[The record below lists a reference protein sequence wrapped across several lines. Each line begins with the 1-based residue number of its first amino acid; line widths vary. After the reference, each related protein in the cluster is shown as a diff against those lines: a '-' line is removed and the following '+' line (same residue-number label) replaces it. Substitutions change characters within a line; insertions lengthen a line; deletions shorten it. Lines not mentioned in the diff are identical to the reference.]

1 MDCGRKQIF
10 VISFLLVDDRSLFR
24 PIILSFVW
32 LVGINVVT
40 SRLENMTKEERD
52 NLTPDNVTASAVQV
66 IKAAILQSQQR
77 ALKAI
82 NQEQLALYY
91 GIGRY
96 VSANTRK
103 KNWGKGVLAAI
114 SEQLRKELPGLKGF
128 SERNLKNMRTFYE
141 EWRMLE
147 NFNSAGGTAEFTE
160 VNTKSA
166 VQTAKLEAEGE
177 IRQLQLTNLP
187 DFPIVAFLNI
197 SFTHHTAIL
206 SQVKSYE
213 ERKFYIQFAADY
225 KIKTEELE
233 QLMKDDLYN
242 HQGNIPNNFKK
253 TIPDQLQAYR
263 AITMF
268 KDDYLLDFINTEELF
283 VRDKDRDEKLIEQGI
298 INNVKNFIMTFGKDF
313 TFVGNQY
320 HLEKFGVE
328 QFPDLLFF
336 NRELSALVCVEL
348 KDGPF
353 KTAYLGQLAG
363 YLRILDDE
371 VRKPNENP
379 SIGIVLCKSANKK
392 FVEYVIQDYDRPMG
406 VATYKTSADMD
417 DRLKKLLPS
426 VEELEKLL

>member
-1 MDCGRKQIF
+1 MEEKEIKKDLA
-10 VISFLLVDDRSLFR
+10 ISDA
-24 PIILSFVW
+24 
-32 LVGINVVT
+32 T
-40 SRLENMTKEERD
+40 SN
-52 NLTPDNVTASAVQV
+52 AVQV
-66 IKAAILQSQQR
+66 IKGAILQSQQR

-96 VSANTRK
+96 VSVNTRN
-103 KNWGKGVLAAI
+103 KNWGKGVIEAI
-114 SEQLRKELPGLKGF
+114 SEQLQKELPGLRGF
-128 SERNLKNMRTFYE
+128 SAPSLRKMRTFYE
-141 EWRMLE
+141 EWRVLSDNSFVETNKLE
-147 NFNSAGGTAEFTE
+147 NNEKNSFDETNKIPAINFT
-160 VNTKSA
+160 VDS
-166 VQTAKLEAEGE
+166 
-177 IRQLQLTNLP
+177 
-187 DFPIVAFLNI
+187 DFPIVAFMNI
-197 SFTHHTAIL
+197 GFSHHYAIV
-206 SQVKSYE
+206 SKVKDVE
-213 ERKFYIQFAADY
+213 QRKFYIQFAADT
-225 KIKTEELE
+225 KAKVEDLE
-233 QLMKDDLYN
+233 KMIDDDLYS

-253 TIPDQLQAYR
+253 TIPDQLLAYR
-263 AITMF
+263 TISMF

-371 VRKPNENP
+371 IRKPNENP

>member
-1 MDCGRKQIF
+1 MEETNKM
-10 VISFLLVDDRSLFR
+10 ISADDKLA
-24 PIILSFVW
+24 
-32 LVGINVVT
+32 N
-40 SRLENMTKEERD
+40 
-52 NLTPDNVTASAVQV
+52 AVQV
-66 IKAAILQSQQR
+66 IKDAILQSQQR
-77 ALKAI
+77 ALGAV

-96 VSANTRK
+96 ISANTRA
-103 KNWGKGVLAAI
+103 KNWGKGVIEGI
-114 SEQLRKELPGLKGF
+114 SEQLRKELPGLRGF
-128 SERNLKNMRTFYE
+128 SARNLRNMRIFYE
-141 EWRMLE
+141 EWRSLE
-147 NFNSAGGTAEFTE
+147 SPN
-160 VNTKSA
+160 SA
-166 VQTAKLEAEGE
+166 VQTAKLKNCNQSMFDETNKNPNLVIQTAKMQGMDE

-187 DFPIVAFLNI
+187 DFPIVAFLNL
-197 SFTHHTAIL
+197 SFTHHIAIL

-225 KIKTEELE
+225 KVKCDDLE
-233 QLMKDDLYN
+233 KLIGDDLYS
-242 HQGNIPNNFKK
+242 HQGNLPNNFRH

-268 KDDYLLDFINTEELF
+268 KDEYLLDYINTEELF
-283 VRDKDRDEKLIEQGI
+283 VRDKDRDERVIEQGI
-298 INNVKNFIMTFGKDF
+298 INNVKNFIMTFGRDF

-328 QFPDLLFF
+328 LFPDLLFF

-379 SIGIVLCKSANKK
+379 SIGIILCKSANKK
-392 FVEYVIQDYDRPMG
+392 FVEYVIQDYDKPMG

-417 DRLKKLLPS
+417 DRLKKLLPP
-426 VEELEKLL
+426 VEALEKLL

>member
-1 MDCGRKQIF
+1 MDEN
-10 VISFLLVDDRSLFR
+10 
-24 PIILSFVW
+24 II
-32 LVGINVVT
+32 I
-40 SRLENMTKEERD
+40 
-52 NLTPDNVTASAVQV
+52 ASAGSELNNAVQV
-66 IKAAILQSQQR
+66 IKDAILQSQQR

-96 VSANTRK
+96 ISVNTRK
-103 KNWGKGVLAAI
+103 KNWGSGFIASI

-128 SERNLKNMRTFYE
+128 SARNLRNMRTFYE
-141 EWRMLE
+141 EWHQLE
-147 NFNSAGGTAEFTE
+147 QPNSPDGTGNVPSNLADE
-160 VNTKSA
+160 
-166 VQTAKLEAEGE
+166 TAKLPSFNLADGTAK
-177 IRQLQLTNLP
+177 LQNADSIQALQITQLP
-187 DFPIVAFLNI
+187 DFPLVAFL
-197 SFTHHTAIL
+197 SVGFSHHTTIL
-206 SQVKSYE
+206 SLAKTYE
-213 ERKFYIQFAADY
+213 ERIFYMQFAADY
-225 KIKTEELE
+225 KVKVEDLEELI
-233 QLMKDDLYN
+233 KSDLYH
-242 HQGNIPNNFKK
+242 HQGDLPNNFRR

-268 KDDYLLDFINTEELF
+268 KDEYLLDYINTEELF
-283 VRDKDRDEKLIEQGI
+283 VRDKDRDEKVIEQGI

-336 NRELSALVCVEL
+336 NRELACLVVVEL

-353 KTAYLGQLAG
+353 QTSYLGQLAG

-379 SIGIVLCKSANKK
+379 SIGIILCKSANKK
-392 FVEYVIQDYDRPMG
+392 YVEYVIQDYNRPMG

-417 DRLKKLLPS
+417 DKLKKLLPP
-426 VEELEKLL
+426 VEDLEKLI